1 MILGSY
7 SHQVLDISTI
17 NPSHASYKTT
27 CSTCHLAGLLVVRS
41 IIIQQAVI
49 ISIKFLTRGGKSTA
63 PMERYKGEMDK
74 TWEVF
79 CGPTLQHQHTSERTS
94 LIQYMRLKPMNICAI
109 VKTWYMG
116 HGHPLNTLKCLGPG
130 KSTYFTNLK
139 WGFPGIVVPIKK
151 QHWFQTYVAT
161 WGRHQISPNICSAIM
176 IQFKKS

>member
-17 NPSHASYKTT
+17 NPSHASYKTS

-63 PMERYKGEMDK
+63 PMGEAQRYKGEMDK

-79 CGPTLQHQHTSERTS
+79 CGPTHFHTSERTS

-116 HGHPLNTLKCLGPG
+116 YGHPSEKLGINTMGIEKPYWWVYDHPLLWENKPCFDQG
-130 KSTYFTNLK
+130 TYE
-139 WGFPGIVVPIKK
+139 
-151 QHWFQTYVAT
+151 
-161 WGRHQISPNICSAIM
+161 
-176 IQFKKS
+176 

>member
-116 HGHPLNTLKCLGPG
+116 YGYPSYIGNQYNGYFFHPIDGCMTIPFYEKTNHVLTTAHMKTLCSYPAKNHG
-130 KSTYFTNLK
+130 F
-139 WGFPGIVVPIKK
+139 
-151 QHWFQTYVAT
+151 
-161 WGRHQISPNICSAIM
+161 
-176 IQFKKS
+176 